1 MSNNKSYYNDTLTR
15 LFKVLMMIRAVI
27 LDWMNTIA
35 RAEPDRHEQYIQV
48 CHEFGIE
55 ASPLKVVRGIYA
67 ACTQVPQGVPHKFN
81 ESEDPEVFL
90 RFHNIVLSEVG
101 VKVSRE
107 TALEMLKKES
117 EIARKERYVLYD
129 DVLPTLETLKQ
140 RGLILGL
147 LTTVT
152 KDVNI
157 YRELGLEPYLN
168 SIVTSKEVGANKPE
182 PAIFLAALERAGVSA
197 SEAVYVGDQY
207 ETDVVGAR
215 GGGIKPILID
225 RWDLLSEVIDCPRIH
240 ALTEVFEHL

>member
-1 MSNNKSYYNDTLTR
+1 
-15 LFKVLMMIRAVI
+15 MMIRAVI

-48 CHEFGIE
+48 CREFGIE

-101 VKVSRE
+101 VKVPRE

-129 DVLPTLETLKQ
+129 DVLPTLKELKKQ
-140 RGLILGL
+140 GLILGL
-147 LTTVT
+147 ITTLS
-152 KDVNI
+152 KDMNLI
-157 YRELGLEPYLN
+157 CSNLGLDPYLGFV
-168 SIVTSKEVGANKPE
+168 VTAMEVGAHKPE
-182 PAIFLAALERAGVSA
+182 PPIFLAALERAAVNA
-197 SEAVYVGDQY
+197 SEAIYVGDQY
-207 ETDVVGAR
+207 DTDVVGAK
-215 GGGIKPILID
+215 GVGIKPILID
-225 RWDLLSEVIDCPRIH
+225 RYDLSPEVSDCPRIH
-240 ALTEVFEHL
+240 GLSELTQYL